1 MKTRLALALT
11 LSTLA
16 GAGILA
22 AGAQAQQPTTPAAP
36 PAAASGP
43 SPAGSGQAGPG
54 GMRSD
59 HGPGPGGMNMGR
71 GGDRFSPEDRA
82 AFFEARLAAVH
93 AGLRLTPDQ
102 EKMWPAV
109 ESAVRDMVKQGM
121 EARQQRETQ
130 GAPKD
135 PVERMARMGEA
146 ASRRGAALTKL
157 ADAARPLYAS
167 LAEDQKRRLMA
178 LVHPMRGGEGGR
190 GMMRRDDRHEHRGWR
205 EHRDNRG
212 DMRGRDDRGERQFG
226 RGEGRRGGGEDF
238 HHWGMNDSGRM

>member
-22 AGAQAQQPTTPAAP
+22 AGAQAQQPTPPTP

-43 SPAGSGQAGPG
+43 SPAGSGQPAPG
-54 GMRSD
+54 GVSSE

-71 GGDRFSPEDRA
+71 GGERFSPEDRA

-102 EKMWPAV
+102 DKMWPAV
-109 ESAVRDMVKQGM
+109 ESAVRDMMKQGM

-146 ASRRGAALTKL
+146 ASRRGAGLTKL
-157 ADAARPLYAS
+157 ADAARPLYGS
-167 LAEDQKRRLMA
+167 LAEDQKHRLMA
-178 LVHPMRGGEGGR
+178 LVHPMRRGEGGR
-190 GMMRRDDRHEHRGWR
+190 GMMRHEDRHEHRGWR
-205 EHRDNRG
+205 ER
-212 DMRGRDDRGERQFG
+212 RDDRGHMRDRDDRDERQFG
-226 RGEGRRGGGEDF
+226 RGDGRRNRGEDF
-238 HHWGMNDSGRM
+238 YRRGMNDSGRM

>member
-22 AGAQAQQPTTPAAP
+22 AGAQAQQPTPPAP

-43 SPAGSGQAGPG
+43 SPASPAQPGPS
-54 GMRSD
+54 GMRAD
-59 HGPGPGGMNMGR
+59 HGPGGMNMGR
-71 GGDRFSPEDRA
+71 GADRFSPEDRA
-82 AFFEARLAAVH
+82 AFFEARLASIH

-109 ESAVRDMVKQGM
+109 ESAVRDMVKQGV

-157 ADAARPLYAS
+157 ADAARPLYSS

-190 GMMRRDDRHEHRGWR
+190 GMMRHEDRHEHRGWR
-205 EHRDNRG
+205 EHRDDRG
-212 DMRGRDDRGERQFG
+212 YMRGRDDRDGRRFGGDEDRRG
-226 RGEGRRGGGEDF
+226 RGEDFYRR
-238 HHWGMNDSGRM
+238 GMNDSGRM